1 MKRGLISLSLIFLI
15 VISLVLASCSSST
28 NTIASTTTASATATT
43 TNSTT
48 ATSTTIIVS
57 TSTPSS
63 STTVTATT
71 TSTGNWWDSL
81 GTPIYGG
88 TLTDHLTQ
96 NVASWDP
103 YLGAAGQGGFVPYM
117 ETLFMGNYTTPP
129 SVWDFSTSWIPPQF
143 ATGCLI
149 DNYTM
154 PNPYTVICVIRNNV
168 SWQNIAPSYGR
179 QLVAS
184 DIVAHYNRMLG
195 LGGSP
200 IDQYYVGNG
209 SWTPLLSVVA
219 SNQSGTTAG
228 TVTFNWKQGTSPI
241 SILTVMQA
249 AGADNSINNPD
260 AVAAYTSSSQPA
272 LSNWHNAI
280 GTGPFILTDFVDG
293 SSITYV
299 ANPHYWGTDQRW
311 PQNKLPY
318 ISNYKMLIIP
328 SAPTAEAG
336 MRVGKLD
343 SYALMPVNDALN
355 MMKTNPEIIVKQL
368 PQTNQCELGLNNSL
382 APFNNIN
389 VRVAIQHAINIPL
402 IASTYFQGYATPW
415 PESLTQNQMGFGG
428 WGDPY
433 PNWPE
438 STKALY
444 TYDPALSKQMLAAAG
459 FNTNVNY
466 PFILESDADQG
477 LYQIVQAE
485 LQAVGIQ
492 TSATV
497 LIPAAWVSQI
507 ITSHN
512 YTAFAARTPGL
523 LGVTY
528 DPYHQMVKL
537 TNGYTQDWIMVN
549 DPVVN
554 NNYQQAL
561 VAQSVE
567 EVQKLLV
574 ADNDYIASQVFT
586 ICLAQPSTFN
596 MVQPWIKG
604 APGNNTLG
612 DAVTGASF
620 GGYVPLGDWI
630 NPALK

>member
-1 MKRGLISLSLIFLI
+1 
-15 VISLVLASCSSST
+15 
-28 NTIASTTTASATATT
+28 
-43 TNSTT
+43 
-48 ATSTTIIVS
+48 
-57 TSTPSS
+57 
-63 STTVTATT
+63 
-71 TSTGNWWDSL
+71 
-81 GTPIYGG
+81 
-88 TLTDHLTQ
+88 
-96 NVASWDP
+96 
-103 YLGAAGQGGFVPYM
+103 M

-129 SVWDFSTSWIPPQF
+129 SIWDFSTSWIPPQF
-143 ATGCLI
+143 ATGCLV
-149 DNYTM
+149 DNYSM

-168 SWQNIAPSYGR
+168 SWQNIAPSFGR

-184 DIVAHYNRMLG
+184 DVVAHYNRMLG
-195 LGGSP
+195 LGGGYTT
-200 IDQYYVGNG
+200 IDPYYVGNG
-209 SWTPLLSVVA
+209 SWSPLLSVVA
-219 SNQSGTTAG
+219 SDQSGTTAG

-260 AVAAYTSSSQPA
+260 AVTAYTTSSQPI

-280 GTGPFILTDFVDG
+280 GSGPFILTDFVDG

-299 ANPHYWGTDQRW
+299 ANPNYWGKDQRW

-328 SAPTAEAG
+328 NAPTAEAG

-355 MMKTNPEIIVKQL
+355 MMKTNPEIVVKQL

-402 IASTYFQGYATPW
+402 IASSYFQGYATPW
-415 PESLTQNQMGFGG
+415 PESLTENQMGFGG

-433 PNWPE
+433 PNWPD

-444 TYDPALSKQMLAAAG
+444 TFDPTLSKQMLAAAG
-459 FNTNVNY
+459 FNTNITY

-477 LYQIVQAE
+477 LYQIVQAQ

-523 LGVTY
+523 LGVSY
-528 DPYHQMVKL
+528 DPFHQMVKL
-537 TNGYTQDWIMVN
+537 TWGYTQDWIMVN
-549 DPVVN
+549 DPVIN

-561 VAQSVE
+561 VAQSVSD
-567 EVQKLLV
+567 VQKLLV

-586 ICLAQPSTFN
+586 ICVAQPSAFN
-596 MVQPWIKG
+596 MVQPWIQG
-604 APGNNTLG
+604 DPGNNTLG